1 MKKFNV
7 TITETLTKTVEVE
20 AESREDA
27 EQIVT
32 DSWYKGEH
40 ILDADCFQGVEFE
53 GEEVREE
60 KIKVILLE
68 PNKLARVE
76 EIDATLEGMQK
87 IVGGD
92 IEPGYYFEEPVC
104 CIVNGEGKMIGLDLN
119 RGVYDE
125 NKNLIDII
133 AGTAFVCDCSGENFG
148 SLNDEQIKNYSKLFK
163 YPERFFKINDQIKGV
178 PFNPQNKDYER

>member
-7 TITETLTKTVEVE
+7 TITETLKKTVEVE
-20 AESREDA
+20 AESLDEA
-27 EQIVT
+27 EQIVN
-32 DSWYKGEH
+32 DSWYKGDY
-40 ILDADCFQGVEFE
+40 ILDADNFDGVVFDATEKQP
-53 GEEVREE
+53 E
-60 KIKVILLE
+60 KIKVVLLE
-68 PNKLARVE
+68 PNKLARIE
-76 EIDATLEGMQK
+76 EIDASLEGMQL

-125 NKNLIDII
+125 TKKLIDII

-148 SLNDEQIKNYSKLFK
+148 SLNDEQIKKYSKMF
-163 YPERFFKINDQIKGV
+163 R
-178 PFNPQNKDYER
+178 